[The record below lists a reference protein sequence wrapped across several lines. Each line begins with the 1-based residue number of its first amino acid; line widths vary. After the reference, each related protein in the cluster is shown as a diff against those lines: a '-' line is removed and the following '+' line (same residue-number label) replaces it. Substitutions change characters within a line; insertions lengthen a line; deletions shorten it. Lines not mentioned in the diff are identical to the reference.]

1 MRMVSIY
8 ILEILATY
16 SSSDH
21 RLYQKEIQGYLQDV
35 YRVEISRRTL
45 QTHIDELKVEG
56 YIDGH
61 KGVYLIE
68 NKFNNI
74 SVVKDGE
81 EKFYYMTAT
90 K

>member
-1 MRMVSIY
+1 MVSIY

-21 RLYQKEIQGYLQDV
+21 RLYQKEIQGYLQDIYGIEV
-35 YRVEISRRTL
+35 VRRTL
-45 QTHIDELKVEG
+45 QVYIKELKDEG

-68 NKFNNI
+68 NKFKE
-74 SVVKDGE
+74 ST
-81 EKFYYMTAT
+81 YR
-90 K
+90 

>member
-45 QTHIDELKVEG
+45 QTHIDELKEEG
-56 YIDGH
+56 YIDGYR
-61 KGVYLIE
+61 GVYLIE
-68 NKFNNI
+68 NKFKE
-74 SVVKDGE
+74 SV
-81 EKFYYMTAT
+81 YR
-90 K
+90 

>member
-35 YRVEISRRTL
+35 YRVDISRRTL
-45 QTHIDELKVEG
+45 QTHIDELKEEG
-56 YIDGH
+56 YIDGYR
-61 KGVYLIE
+61 GVYLIE
-68 NKFNNI
+68 NKF
-74 SVVKDGE
+74 KDRIE
-81 EKFYYMTAT
+81 I
-90 K
+90 

>member
-1 MRMVSIY
+1 MRMLSIY

-35 YRVEISRRTL
+35 YRVDISRRTL
-45 QTHIDELKVEG
+45 QTHIDELKEEG

-68 NKFNNI
+68 NKFKE
-74 SVVKDGE
+74 ST
-81 EKFYYMTAT
+81 YR
-90 K
+90 